1 MRPWEILMS
10 NRWMKE
16 KELAKEPGKSRGGTG
31 AFGGGGG
38 GELVLFSLALQ
49 ELRYYF

>member
-10 NRWMKE
+10 KRWMKE

-31 AFGGGGG
+31 AFEDEGGWC
-38 GELVLFSLALQ
+38 
-49 ELRYYF
+49 RDKKYK

>member
-1 MRPWEILMS
+1 M
-10 NRWMKE
+10 
-16 KELAKEPGKSRGGTG
+16 GGGTLWSCVASLRFFVG
-31 AFGGGGG
+31 GGGGG